1 MTTETV
7 FNNITAP
14 LQTILKKEADQLH
27 GDSLLYKLSLYFLTM
42 NLVYAIIKKIPSI
55 ALLVTGI
62 KTSPDALELELVQAS
77 ASMYSEAFIRYD
89 AKLFQ
94 RIFITLIKQLNF
106 LEVPEIKAL
115 GRFILVDGSI
125 FPAFSTM
132 GMGLL

>member
-77 ASMYSEAFIRYD
+77 ASMCQSALKSIHLTASNNVQQES
-89 AKLFQ
+89 KVMP
-94 RIFITLIKQLNF
+94 F
-106 LEVPEIKAL
+106 LAPFYA
-115 GRFILVDGSI
+115 
-125 FPAFSTM
+125 A
-132 GMGLL
+132 